1 MIHIQFES
9 PYFSGIKS
17 VDSDKKALSF
27 LKMLKRTHNRRFAN
41 ESKTFIR
48 VRQLLGYSK
57 TMVNPRLKKD
67 QPLPKLIV
75 NISHDNS

>member
-27 LKMLKRTHNRRFAN
+27 LKILKRTHNKKSFN
-41 ESKTFIR
+41 K
-48 VRQLLGYSK
+48 QHH
-57 TMVNPRLKKD
+57 LK
-67 QPLPKLIV
+67 V